1 MEEIIKCYL
10 LDCKINSKMKKI
22 SILGSTGSIGIN
34 ALSVIDNHLNNFT
47 VVALSAHKNGKL
59 LIEQAKKYQPEFVAV
74 VDPDIANFVEDELR
88 STNIKILKGRQ
99 GLLELSSYGS
109 VDLMLNALVGSS
121 GMEPTINAL
130 QSEVDVALSN
140 KESLVMAGSII
151 NEIKNKSGAKIFPVD
166 SEHSAIW
173 QCLVGESIK
182 EVNKIILT
190 GSGGPFRT
198 LEIGQFNS
206 ITVDQALNHPNWE
219 MGKKI
224 TIDSA
229 TMMNKGLEV
238 IEAFWLFDIS
248 KDMIEIIIHPQSIIH
263 SMVEFKD
270 KSVKAQLGLPD
281 MKIPIQY
288 ALTYPNHSNADWDE
302 LDLTSIESLT
312 FEKPDFNKFPCM
324 RLAFDALEQEGTAP
338 AVLNVVNE
346 YSVYRFLNNEIS
358 FIEIPQLIERAF
370 DEHDFIKEPSI
381 DDVLNI
387 EIWAQEFVKSYTPKN

>member
-1 MEEIIKCYL
+1 
-10 LDCKINSKMKKI
+10 MKKI

-34 ALSVIDNHLNNFT
+34 ALSVIDNHLNDFI

-74 VDPDIANFVEDELR
+74 VDLDTANFVEDELR
-88 STNIKILKGRQ
+88 STNIKILKGRE

-206 ITVDQALNHPNWE
+206 ITVDRALNHPNWE

-324 RLAFDALEQEGTAP
+324 RLAFDALEQEGTVP
-338 AVLNVVNE
+338 ALLNVVNE

>member
-10 LDCKINSKMKKI
+10 LDCKINFKMKKI

-34 ALSVIDNHLNNFT
+34 ALSVIDNHLNDFI

-74 VDPDIANFVEDELR
+74 VDLDTADFVEDELR
-88 STNIKILKGRQ
+88 STNIKILKGRE

-206 ITVDQALNHPNWE
+206 ITVDRALNHPNWE

-324 RLAFDALEQEGTAP
+324 RLAFDALEQEGTVP
-338 AVLNVVNE
+338 ALLNVVNE